1 VRLAAVTDVAMAKEG
16 RGAKPRFLF
25 RQAFGILIEGQGSAG
40 GAEAYMRV
48 LPPIKPRGC
57 VSGENFGCR

>member
-1 VRLAAVTDVAMAKEG
+1 MAKEG